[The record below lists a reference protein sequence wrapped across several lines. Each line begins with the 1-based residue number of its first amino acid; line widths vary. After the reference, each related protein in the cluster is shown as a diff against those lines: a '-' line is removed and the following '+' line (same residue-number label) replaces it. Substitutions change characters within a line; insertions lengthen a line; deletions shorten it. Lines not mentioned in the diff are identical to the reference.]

1 MNIATTAKASFGGCI
16 RGHRGERED
25 LGPHPAQA
33 GTGAG
38 AATLAD
44 GRDRALATTDQLG
57 TDVAPPLFTCHA
69 ATYTWLLSHGDQVLQ
84 LVYDATGGKREDLGP
99 HPAEAGTGASDAT
112 PQPTGRKGRTQDHI
126 GLRAATSKCWLVKT
140 LCAAAGACNCP
151 MSTFS
156 GSFDDLLGR

>member
-57 TDVAPPLFTCHA
+57 TDVAPRLISQGTMLR
-69 ATYTWLLSHGDQVLQ
+69 ATEFLKE
-84 LVYDATGGKREDLGP
+84 AGGWTVRGGGMDRERRLGP
-99 HPAEAGTGASDAT
+99 KAT
-112 PQPTGRKGRTQDHI
+112 EIIHFHYYLFGFCNKDGVELGHRGPEF
-126 GLRAATSKCWLVKT
+126 S
-140 LCAAAGACNCP
+140 CAPHFCLQA
-151 MSTFS
+151 
-156 GSFDDLLGR
+156 L